1 MNIEPAVPFE
11 TITTYEGTD
20 AFFAL
25 HGRVE
30 NMAAF
35 ELGASLDAV
44 IDRHPRSIELD
55 LTHLDFMGPT
65 GFVALANAEKRLTEI
80 GTKLTVR
87 SPSELVNRL
96 LSIMEVAEVS
106 RLIGQ
111 ALSDGG
117 HLVDEH
123 FVEMPALALRGVQ
136 GNPADEFR
144 KVTAIPADPDVVDGA
159 LRLVVELA
167 RALVEG
173 ADGVSV
179 SLRRH
184 GRLSTV
190 AASDQTVMA
199 MDADQYATGEG
210 PCVDASLKGRW
221 YHAQS
226 LDTETRWPA
235 FTPQARGLGIKAI
248 LSTPLMAFEEPVGA
262 LNIYSHHAAAFDVK
276 AQAAAAVFAKKA
288 SVILSDAGA
297 GASDTQMAFRF
308 QEALQ
313 SRRVITLATGVIME
327 REGVEED
334 EAFADLLRLSL
345 YHGETLRGQAD
356 AMVRSSRQPE
366 SGPDTA
372 LDE

>member
-1 MNIEPAVPFE
+1 MNTEPSEPFE

-44 IDRHPRSIELD
+44 IDRHPRSIEID

-65 GFVALANAEKRLTEI
+65 GFVALANAEKRLSEM

-87 SPSELVNRL
+87 SPSELINRL
-96 LSIMEVAEVS
+96 LNIMEVADVS

-117 HLVDEH
+117 RLVAEQLG
-123 FVEMPALALRGVQ
+123 EMPALSLMGVQ
-136 GNPADEFR
+136 GDPTNEFR
-144 KVTAIPADPDVVDGA
+144 NVTAIPADPDVVDGA

-167 RALVEG
+167 RALVDG

-190 AASDQTVMA
+190 AASDQIVMA
-199 MDADQYATGEG
+199 MDADQYSTGEG
-210 PCVDASLKGRW
+210 PCVDASLKGHW
-221 YHAQS
+221 FHAQS
-226 LDTETRWPA
+226 LDTETRWPT

-248 LSTPLMAFEEPVGA
+248 LSSPLLAFEEPIGA
-262 LNIYSHHAAAFDVK
+262 LNIYSRQAAAFDAK

-297 GASDTQMAFRF
+297 GASETQTAIRF

-313 SRRVITLATGVIME
+313 SRRVITLAVGVIME
-327 REGVEED
+327 REGVDED

-345 YHGETLRGQAD
+345 YDGETLRGRAA
-356 AMVRSSRQPE
+356 AMVRSSRQLALGSE
-366 SGPDTA
+366 SGPD
-372 LDE
+372 E